1 MRKIVTLAV
10 MLLIFAASP
19 AGAERF
25 ENWTDGMCVA
35 PGTQLCENVTD
46 ISEDTRCVGV
56 VLDGVLYNGT
66 AQNNFDFGRINA
78 GRHCAYILSLG
89 NDSTLKKSGHLNF
102 IAASNVQLTS
112 EDYEN
117 YNKTTSKWKMNV
129 QAKLSKPYQTDS
141 AHGKAM
147 RIKWSAN
154 QSPVLMCQ
162 SISIPD
168 TADVTAQADIMITD
182 AAAQA
187 DIFTTGTRQN
197 GSFDKDSAVIP
208 AVLKDCKIAGV
219 DIGVNKW
226 AQLRY
231 EFNVS
236 ERKYTLFVND
246 ILAEEGSFGEE
257 FGFNELRFDVANTG
271 SGYLYIDNTAVDYT
285 DMNNTACV
293 SSVAGYDTDGNVYRD
308 ICRLP
313 QNIESLRLT
322 LSGGGNASDDAPA
335 LLRNGVPIYGF
346 NYSYPEK
353 GQAILVFPDGLKA
366 GEYRLMIDNGRYEQS
381 FCVEDNAGVLYSDA
395 KSLFTDIRGRTGI
408 IYPGVF
414 KPEGAVPVFGVYNS
428 DGSLDAAALSGR
440 VNVSEGQYVKVFLW
454 KTGNHFKPAASAR
467 TDISDTRIT
476 IDGAAAENFE
486 LLSNAVAETGTKYI
500 ADKTGFAEYFKDS
513 ICFIKDSKS
522 FWFFGKKLRLETVPE
537 FRNGRIYLSQADLI
551 SLVGAAPEENVPAG
565 DYLAERTDM
574 QVSENGYMLLLCQNG
589 EYLNEKKSRAL
600 AVYLAMERPKAD
612 WLCANIS
619 DVHPRVYANAAQL
632 EKIFSS
638 ENTQLKAVLNNAVS
652 TADYSI
658 GLIEDKSYET
668 TDFSTPKHLW
678 DYSFVLANYLA
689 WRKTGNEK
697 YKNTGIHMGDY
708 TASFEH
714 WSQNSSSLVTSAMIV
729 TASYAYDLFYDEMTD
744 EQRDKIAAAIFE
756 NGIKPGYEYLLGNK
770 TSINTWPIK
779 TNNWNLICSGGV
791 AVGAAALLRDYQQY
805 DEICTAALEAAIR
818 SLEHGMTSFMPDGGG
833 EEGASYLDYEMYLG
847 LIPFLECMDAAYGT
861 DFCLPQVPGF
871 KESGYFMAYVNG
883 AGGTDFRY
891 HDYNPATYWPQR
903 YEMMWFAS
911 KYGDETLY
919 KLAYGLSRNAPMISK
934 PMALFEKKTN
944 GVYENDKL
952 FTRAGIAVATRN
964 NAKLFIHAGDNNAT
978 HGQLDAGTFSYDF
991 DGVRFACDAGGGDY
1005 DDRYF
1010 IAPEE
1015 YYVNRAEAHNVYV
1028 INPDTSGGQVRK
1040 ATSSVRKINGG
1051 EYGIDMT
1058 AAYADK
1064 AYSAQRYFKLSEDN
1078 GSLSVRDEIIP
1089 VDDCEIKWFWSTEA
1103 TVTVVDA
1110 QTVRL
1115 YKNGKF
1121 LYLHFLSNVE
1131 FELTSGDAVPLD
1143 PSITKGASKISDLK
1157 KLTVSFSAK
1166 AGEKV
1171 HLEVTADRNRQ

>member
-1 MRKIVTLAV
+1 MRRIATLAA
-10 MLLIFAASP
+10 MLLLFAASP

-25 ENWTDGMCVA
+25 ESWTDGMCVA

-56 VLDGVLYNGT
+56 VLDGALYSST
-66 AQNNFDFGRINA
+66 QNSFDFGKINA

-89 NDSTLKKSGHLNF
+89 KDGTFRKSGHISF
-102 IAASNVQLTS
+102 VAAANVSVNS

-117 YNKTTSKWKMNV
+117 YNKTTSKWKMNALATV
-129 QAKLSKPYQTDS
+129 SKPYQTDS

-147 RIKWSAN
+147 RIKWSAK

-168 TADVTAQADIMITD
+168 TADVVAQAEIMITD
-182 AAAQA
+182 AATQT
-187 DIFTTGTRQN
+187 DIFTTGMRAN
-197 GSFDKDSAVIP
+197 GSFDTDSAVIP
-208 AVLKDCKIAGV
+208 AVLENGKIAGV
-219 DIGVNKW
+219 DIGVDKW
-226 AQLRY
+226 ARLRY

-236 ERKYTLFVND
+236 ERRYMLFVND
-246 ILAEEGSFGEE
+246 VLAAEGELGEN
-257 FGFNELRFDVANTG
+257 FSYNELRFDVANTG
-271 SGYLYIDNTAVDYT
+271 SGYLYIDNTSVDYT
-285 DMNNTACV
+285 DMSNTACV
-293 SSVAGYDTDGNVYRD
+293 SYAAGYDTDGNAYHD
-308 ICRLP
+308 MCSLP
-313 QNIESLRLT
+313 QNIENLRLT
-322 LSGGGNASDDAPA
+322 LSGGGNISGSAPV
-335 LLRNGVPIYGF
+335 LLYNGVPMYDF
-346 NYSYPEK
+346 NYSSPEK
-353 GQAILVFPDGLKA
+353 EQAIFVFPDGLKA

-381 FCVEDNAGVLYSDA
+381 FCVADNAGVLYSDA

-428 DGSLDAAALSGR
+428 DGSLDAVALSGGVK
-440 VNVSEGQYVKVFLW
+440 VNDGQYIKVFLW
-454 KTGNHFKPAASAR
+454 DNRLKPVAPAR
-467 TDISDTRIT
+467 TDISDGRMTV
-476 IDGAAAENFE
+476 DASAAENFIQI
-486 LLSNAVAETGTKYI
+486 NDAVVETGTKYL
-500 ADKTGFAEYFKDS
+500 ADNTGFAEYFKNS
-513 ICFIKDSKS
+513 ICFIKDSGN
-522 FWFFGKKLRLETVPE
+522 FWFYGKKLRLEAVPE
-537 FRNGRIYLSQADLI
+537 CRDGRIYLSQADMI

-574 QVSENGYMLLLCQNG
+574 QVSENGYMLLLCRNG

-600 AVYLAMERPKAD
+600 AVYLAMERPTAD

-619 DVHPRVYANAAQL
+619 DAHPRVYANAAQL

-668 TDFSTPKHLW
+668 TDFSTPRHLW
-678 DYSFVLANYLA
+678 DYDYVLANYLA

-714 WSQNSSSLVTSAMIV
+714 WSQNSSSLVTSAMIA

-779 TNNWNLICSGGV
+779 TNNWNLVCASGV
-791 AVGAAALLRDYQQY
+791 AVGAAALLRDYPQY

-847 LIPFLECMDAAYGT
+847 LIPFLECMDASYDT
-861 DFCLPQVPGF
+861 DFGFSQVPGF
-871 KESGYFMAYVNG
+871 RESGYFMAYVNG

-891 HDYNPATYWPQR
+891 HDYNPAAYWPQR

-952 FTRAGIAVATRN
+952 FTRAGIAVATRD
-964 NAKLFIHAGDNNAT
+964 NAKLFMHAGDNNAT

-1028 INPDTSGGQVRK
+1028 IDPDASGGQVRK
-1040 ATSSVRKINGG
+1040 ATASVRKINGG

-1064 AYSAQRYFKLSEDN
+1064 ACSAQRYFKLSED
-1078 GSLSVRDEIIP
+1078 GSLSVRDEIVP
-1089 VDDCEIKWFWSTEA
+1089 VDDCGIKWFWSTEA
-1103 TVTVVDA
+1103 TVTIVDA

-1115 YKNGKF
+1115 YKNGKTR
-1121 LYLHFLSNVE
+1121 YLHFSSDA
-1131 FELTSGDAVPLD
+1131 ELKITSGAAASLD
-1143 PSITKGASKISDLK
+1143 PSITKGASKISNLK
-1157 KLTVSFSAK
+1157 KITVSFSAK

-1171 HLEVTADRNRQ
+1171 RLEVTADGNRQ